1 MKIDEKLAALYK
13 DFNKKTLSIMKEN
26 IKATRG
32 YYKVTKKLQKKQE
45 FIQENYGESISE
57 TSFTVS
63 DDQIREMS
71 LLVDEAEEQNLGMF
85 LSCNANFIYLMALYE
100 SFLNSMTK
108 LLINE
113 HVPTRKKYMLFF
125 KTKAFE
131 MFEKTGNRSLA
142 DLLLEPKKCIES
154 LDELQ
159 PLMSV
164 VNYLVEHETND
175 GLYKRHYADYL
186 EARERRN
193 LFVHRG
199 TCLDNK
205 YEKTL
210 KQLLRSNNLSKY
222 FVEII
227 ENVKSNA
234 IKKDKENKQDLS
246 VNPGYLFHAYRSIFF
261 LSSVIYRKAIAN
273 ISNKNSYVE
282 NNDLFNGVLHDH
294 MVQGLNLDMSI
305 SKTYVIPLDIYAYC
319 KKNILRKT
327 DDVTQVN
334 FILCLHGVI
343 SSSKDIAVKN
353 IAVKDSDEKIDVNDW
368 IFSEIQTLENEEIKS
383 ILNSYV
389 KGDYKNY
396 IDKGLKWS
404 DGNKQLLESWFMT
417 QKLLKDK
424 KFKSQFNKIK

>member
-1 MKIDEKLAALYK
+1 MKIDEKLADLYE
-13 DFNKKTLSIMKEN
+13 DFNKKTLSIIKEN
-26 IKATRG
+26 VKATRG
-32 YYKVTKKLQKKQE
+32 YYKASKKLQKKQE

-63 DDQIREMS
+63 GDQIHEMD
-71 LLVDEAEEQNLGMF
+71 LLMNEAEEQNLGMF

-108 LLINE
+108 LLIND

-125 KTKAFE
+125 KTKAFDI
-131 MFEKTGNRSLA
+131 FEKTGNRSLA

-175 GLYKRHYADYL
+175 KLYKEHYADYL

-210 KQLLRSNNLSKY
+210 KQLLRSNNLSK
-222 FVEII
+222 FFSDIM

-234 IKKDKENKQDLS
+234 IKKDEANKLDLS
-246 VNPGYLFHAYRSIFF
+246 VNPGYLFHVYRSIFF
-261 LSSVIYRKAIAN
+261 LSSVIYRKAIEN

-282 NNDLFNGVLHDH
+282 NNDLFAGVLHDY
-294 MVQGLNLDMSI
+294 MVQSLNLDMSI
-305 SKTYVIPLDIYAYC
+305 FKIYALPLDVYAYC
-319 KKNILRKT
+319 RKNIQRKV

-334 FILCLHGVI
+334 FILCLHGLT
-343 SSSKDIAVKN
+343 SSKN
-353 IAVKDSDEKIDVNDW
+353 IVFNQKDGDKKIDKNDW
-368 IFSEIQTLENEEIKS
+368 ISSEIQNLGDEEIKS
-383 ILNSYV
+383 IVISYV
-389 KGDYKNY
+389 NRDYKNY
-396 IDKGLKWS
+396 IDKGLKWN
-404 DGNKQLLESWFMT
+404 DGEKKSLEKWFMT

-424 KFKSQFNKIK
+424 KFKTLFNKIK